1 MTADQ
6 KHKRVTEFEKGDK
19 VLIVKIDAG
28 KRALIN
34 LMNLGI
40 LTGNEIE
47 INRSSSMHGP
57 VVVNHRGTEVALG
70 YHLARKIIAERT

>member
-1 MTADQ
+1 MTADK

-19 VLIVKIDAG
+19 VL
-28 KRALIN
+28 
-34 LMNLGI
+34 
-40 LTGNEIE
+40 IE